1 MKQTRC
7 LPPVDWLQEQANEIL
22 DERDER
28 RIAAVLGEILDC
40 YKPVNY
46 HLAYGSG
53 LWRARLCEDETG
65 FGSFSKMH
73 YPPANC
79 SKAGRAND
87 SNSPLLYTSL
97 TQLTALREVQV
108 SPGGLV
114 QIMAYKMNQHDPIRC
129 FALGEFSSVHLGGRS
144 NLPDAVRNGLN
155 SILHRLK
162 FEPGLSF
169 VFLDAFLAAL
179 MTGKQEHENGYVHS
193 RVLARLV
200 FRKYPMLEGIHY
212 PSVARE
218 GAMNIAVRP
227 AAADRALK
235 FLGTSVL
242 QIEKTFD
249 FGLCRFRVLK
259 SATKLAG
266 DGQFLWGPAGS
277 PSLGVPDER

>member
-1 MKQTRC
+1 MMQTKL
-7 LPPVDWLQEQANEIL
+7 LPPIDWLQAQAIEIL
-22 DERDER
+22 EEDDERKVEAALER
-28 RIAAVLGEILDC
+28 ILEYYD
-40 YKPVNY
+40 PVNY

-53 LWRARLCEDETG
+53 LWRARPCEDESG
-65 FGSFSKMH
+65 FGSFPNMH
-73 YPPANC
+73 YPPAHC
-79 SKAGRAND
+79 SRVGRVND
-87 SNSPLLYTSL
+87 SESPLLYTSL

-114 QIMAYKMNQHDPIRC
+114 QIMAYKMNRHDPIRC

-144 NLPDAVRNGLN
+144 NLPDAVRNGMN
-155 SILHRLK
+155 SILRRLK

-266 DGQFLWGPAGS
+266 DGQFLWGAG
-277 PSLGVPDER
+277 R